1 MASHFQ
7 TYGPFPMQRRH
18 GVDIDALENFW
29 AQDSLPGGLCDDS
42 GIYIICT
49 QHGSAP
55 LKPWYVGQTHRRY
68 ESRFLQHL
76 RQGKFYE
83 LEKKSPNGP
92 LQIFLIARRTSTSK
106 PTKSARRNSKAI
118 REIEFALIGA
128 CLSVNKKLLNVSE
141 ANFFNGIYVP
151 GFRGAKLGRPKS
163 AATKL
168 ANMLRSQN

>member
-1 MASHFQ
+1 MPAIFE
-7 TYGPFPMQRRH
+7 TYGPFELERRH
-18 GVDIDALENFW
+18 GVDEDALDTFW
-29 AQDSLPGGLCDDS
+29 GEKVKPDLSNEC

-49 QHGSAP
+49 QYGSAP

-68 ESRFLQHL
+68 ESRFRQHL

-106 PTKSARRNSKAI
+106 PTRSARRNSKAI

-141 ANFFNGIYVP
+141 ANFFNKIHVP
-151 GFRGAKLGRPKS
+151 GFRGAKLGRPEL

-168 ANMLRSQN
+168 ASMLRSQN

>member
-1 MASHFQ
+1 MH
-7 TYGPFPMQRRH
+7 RRY
-18 GVDIDALENFW
+18 GVDAGALENFW
-29 AQDSLPGGLCDDS
+29 AQDGMPRGLCDDS

-49 QHGSAP
+49 RHGSAP
-55 LKPWYVGQTHRRY
+55 LRPWYVGQTHRRF

-76 RQGKFYE
+76 RQGKFD
-83 LEKKSPNGP
+83 LLGQKSPNGP
-92 LQIFLIARRTSTSK
+92 LQIFLIARRTSTSQ

-141 ANFFNGIYVP
+141 ANFFNGIHVP
-151 GFRGAKLGRPKS
+151 GFRGAKRGRPEA